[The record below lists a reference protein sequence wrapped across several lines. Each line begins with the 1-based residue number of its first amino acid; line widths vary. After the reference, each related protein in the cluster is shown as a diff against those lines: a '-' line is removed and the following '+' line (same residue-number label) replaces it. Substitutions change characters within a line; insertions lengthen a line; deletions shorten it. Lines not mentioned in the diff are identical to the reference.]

1 VPVETLETAE
11 SFYGR
16 HGPQG
21 TPLAELAAQGLEIPP
36 AGLVLRHWHGQQGR
50 VRVFLP
56 TAVDLQAPA
65 VAVRVYR
72 GMWIVDCPSC
82 HGAQVAASGDHRML
96 CVDCFNADIGG
107 RWRRVAWPADA
118 PAIERVLLARPDPD
132 TRNWTGEPVDQL
144 QAENAER
151 GLPPQVGA

>member
-1 VPVETLETAE
+1 MPTEMLETAE

-56 TAVDLQAPA
+56 TVTDLQAPT

-72 GMWIVDCPSC
+72 GMWIADCPC
-82 HGAQVAASGDHRML
+82 GGAQVAAAGDHRLL

-107 RWRRVAWPADA
+107 AWRRVAWPADA
-118 PAIERVLLARPDPD
+118 AAIERALLARPDPD
-132 TRNWTGEPVDQL
+132 TRNWAGEPVSQL
-144 QAENAER
+144 QAENAAR
-151 GLPPQVGA
+151 GLPPEVGA